1 MDNYQINSYI
11 EEVFNVVSLT
21 NKYFSDQKPWE
32 LKNNDLIRMNS
43 VLWVTLEMIR
53 KIFIMLQPVMPD
65 SCKRLLDIL
74 CVKDDERT
82 FDFIKDK
89 FSLISGKSI
98 KDPAI
103 IFPKIEFK
111 K

>member
-1 MDNYQINSYI
+1 
-11 EEVFNVVSLT
+11 
-21 NKYFSDQKPWE
+21 
-32 LKNNDLIRMNS
+32 MNS
-43 VLWVTLEMIR
+43 AIVILVKYDQ